1 MNVWMD
7 IIGVG
12 GMARSRVIVE
22 FGVKG
27 RCIGR
32 SVSQGVF
39 VRGGKVRT
47 IFVHSSFLY
56 FSLFSHS

>member
-39 VRGGKVRT
+39 VRGGEGKNN
-47 IFVHSSFLY
+47 FCSQ
-56 FSLFSHS
+56 